1 MRAKITRTCRI
12 HLNGAIKELSAGE
25 TIMLPP
31 EKLSR
36 LISGGYAEP
45 YKPGIEEYRALLRE
59 LGKRDPKGGCWE
71 WIRRQRP
78 EQWKEHLRALR
89 SGDLAGARKGFI
101 EMVKEWEGQGK
112 AVD

>member
-12 HLNGAIKELSAGE
+12 HLNGAIKELVAGE
-25 TIMLPP
+25 TITLPS

-45 YKPGIEEYRALLRE
+45 FRPGIKEYRALLRE
-59 LGKRDPKGGCWE
+59 LGERDPGGGCWE

-78 EQWKEHLRALR
+78 EPWKEHLRAFR
-89 SGDLAGARKGFI
+89 SGDLAGARKLVI
-101 EMVKEWEGQGK
+101 EMIEEYGAQGK
-112 AVD
+112 GR